1 MTNVY
6 TSVDHVNT
14 PQPPMS
20 FRPVTDEDRKKFN
33 GTREEFGAIHF
44 LFDPDAVVR
53 FLTALNPTTD
63 RFTFQTFDDS
73 KMRKAARLAVIRHGT
88 LQEHWSEL
96 CQLNARGIGIF
107 VCINET
113 DGKGRETD
121 NVKRVRALFVDLDK
135 AGPLPMFHVP
145 PHIICESSRDKHHGY
160 WLVKDCPLDQFEA
173 LQKRLAAHYESD
185 PKVHDLPRVLRV
197 PGFFHAKIEK
207 DGTWED
213 LPFRSRLIEVNS
225 HPVYTVDEIMVG
237 IPPIEE
243 KPKSNDAGEQST
255 NSSKP
260 WTEAE
265 EQKLRSALAAIPTD
279 EKILK
284 EKFKDSHEVFYN
296 IGRALERLGWGEK
309 GFAIWRD
316 WCAQNAEE
324 FDEKGL
330 LTFWESFGRTR
341 DNSKKKITVGTVY
354 WYAKQFGWKP
364 PVPNSALEDF
374 RAYMP
379 SHLYIYMP
387 TRELW
392 PGSSVNARIPAI
404 KLLDKNGEQRKDE
417 AGNPATMKASVWLDK
432 NRAVEQM
439 TWAPGLPE
447 LIADRVVDQGGWIAK
462 DGVTVFN
469 LFRPPTVPLGDAT
482 KAEPWIEHVRR
493 VYPDEAKHIIKYLAQ
508 RVQRPHEKI
517 NHGLVLGGAP
527 GIGKDTLL
535 EPVKHAVGPWN
546 FVEVAPQQVLGRF
559 NSFVKAVILR
569 MSEARDLGEMNRF
582 ALYEHMKAY
591 LAAPPDVLRC
601 DEKNLREH
609 SVFNVMG
616 VIITSNR
623 KDSFYLPAD
632 DRRHFVAWTEITKEE
647 FSDSYWREIWGWYQA
662 GGYSHVAA
670 YLATLDLSAFDPKA
684 PPPKTAAFW
693 EIVEAN
699 RAPENPEFA
708 DAIDK
713 LGNPDVV
720 TVDMIR
726 EKAASHEFLDWIDD
740 RRNARQIHHR
750 MGECGYVVVRNT
762 GRQDGCWKIKDKR
775 QTVYA
780 KAELSIHDRH
790 KAAKDFVDK
799 QQEEWRRGHEAIK
812 QGKEREQ
819 REMQERRE
827 KYESQLRETQA
838 RRAWQAQQ
846 EQGDK
851 DGGG

>member
-1 MTNVY
+1 
-6 TSVDHVNT
+6 
-14 PQPPMS
+14 
-20 FRPVTDEDRKKFN
+20 
-33 GTREEFGAIHF
+33 
-44 LFDPDAVVR
+44 
-53 FLTALNPTTD
+53 
-63 RFTFQTFDDS
+63 
-73 KMRKAARLAVIRHGT
+73 
-88 LQEHWSEL
+88 
-96 CQLNARGIGIF
+96 
-107 VCINET
+107 
-113 DGKGRETD
+113 
-121 NVKRVRALFVDLDK
+121 
-135 AGPLPMFHVP
+135 
-145 PHIICESSRDKHHGY
+145 
-160 WLVKDCPLDQFEA
+160 
-173 LQKRLAAHYESD
+173 
-185 PKVHDLPRVLRV
+185 
-197 PGFFHAKIEK
+197 
-207 DGTWED
+207 
-213 LPFRSRLIEVNS
+213 
-225 HPVYTVDEIMVG
+225 
-237 IPPIEE
+237 
-243 KPKSNDAGEQST
+243 
-255 NSSKP
+255 
-260 WTEAE
+260 
-265 EQKLRSALAAIPTD
+265 
-279 EKILK
+279 
-284 EKFKDSHEVFYN
+284 
-296 IGRALERLGWGEK
+296 
-309 GFAIWRD
+309 
-316 WCAQNAEE
+316 
-324 FDEKGL
+324 
-330 LTFWESFGRTR
+330 
-341 DNSKKKITVGTVY
+341 
-354 WYAKQFGWKP
+354 
-364 PVPNSALEDF
+364 
-374 RAYMP
+374 MP

-469 LFRPPTVPLGDAT
+469 LYRPPTVPLGDAT

-569 MSEARDLGEMNRF
+569 MSEARDLGETNRF

-632 DRRHFVAWTEITKEE
+632 DRRHFVAWTRSPRRSFRT
-647 FSDSYWREIWGWYQA
+647 
-662 GGYSHVAA
+662 
-670 YLATLDLSAFDPKA
+670 ATGARFGVGIRPAVIAMS
-684 PPPKTAAFW
+684 PPISRRSTSSPSTRRHRHKTAAFW
-693 EIVEAN
+693 KIVEAN

-726 EKAASHEFLDWIDD
+726 KKAASHEFLDWIDD
-740 RRNARQIHHR
+740 RRNARQIHPR